1 MLDLATGHVET
12 LPDSQGVFSP
22 RWSPDGHYLAGL
34 TINQKR
40 MMLFNFQK
48 QSWKELASG
57 SQLGWFE
64 WSRDG
69 HRIYYLEYAGT
80 ISIRRIRISDSS
92 IEIVRDLKDLPLTGM
107 WSSSLTLAPDDSP
120 LLLRNIGTH
129 DVYSLDLK
137 EP

>member
-1 MLDLATGHVET
+1 MNG
-12 LPDSQGVFSP
+12 QGG
-22 RWSPDGHYLAGL
+22 RH
-34 TINQKR
+34 
-40 MMLFNFQK
+40 
-48 QSWKELASG
+48 
-57 SQLGWFE
+57 
-64 WSRDG
+64 
-69 HRIYYLEYAGT
+69 IYYLEYAGG
-80 ISIRRIRISDSS
+80 ISVRRIRISDGS